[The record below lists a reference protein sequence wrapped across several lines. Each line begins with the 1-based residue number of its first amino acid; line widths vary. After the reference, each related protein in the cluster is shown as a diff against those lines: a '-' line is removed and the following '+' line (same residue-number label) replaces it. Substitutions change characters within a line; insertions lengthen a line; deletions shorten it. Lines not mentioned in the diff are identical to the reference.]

1 MAVVGRK
8 KRGELEGE
16 KKKKRCKWIA
26 QRNESGFT
34 QGCGDKLDS
43 CTRYIGRG
51 QSERHF
57 SSGRPF
63 ALLSCTNLVPRTKF
77 LYIDILMVPDNKISL
92 GADRELWP

>member
-51 QSERHF
+51 QSERHC

-63 ALLSCTNLVPRTKF
+63 CIVIVHKPRAT
-77 LYIDILMVPDNKISL
+77 DQISIYRHFD
-92 GADRELWP
+92 GAGQ